1 MIIYKEVCVNDSRFE
16 VALGCNVQI
25 YCRLCSKG
33 VSTSMPRHAGAL
45 HPRREINKK
54 LAMAI
59 GT

>member
-1 MIIYKEVCVNDSRFE
+1 MQCADILQ
-16 VALGCNVQI
+16 ALQQRV
-25 YCRLCSKG
+25 R
-33 VSTSMPRHAGAL
+33 TSMPRHAGAL